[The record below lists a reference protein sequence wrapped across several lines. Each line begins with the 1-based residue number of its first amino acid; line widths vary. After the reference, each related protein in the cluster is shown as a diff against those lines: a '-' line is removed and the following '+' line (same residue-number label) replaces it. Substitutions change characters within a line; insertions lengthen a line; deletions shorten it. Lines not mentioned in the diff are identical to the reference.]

1 MIETS
6 MVCCTV
12 GCAAGSAGAKC
23 GVLGWP
29 QRILHVVE
37 QHHTWNSTVSSFW
50 RVRVGFVHARSR
62 GVFDGGRRT
71 NVRQNLDWDHAASMA
86 NGTFPQRA
94 AREPLIA
101 ITGSFCER
109 ETG

>member
-23 GVLGWP
+23 GALGWP

-50 RVRVGFVHARSR
+50 RVRGGFVHARSR
-62 GVFDGGRRT
+62 GVFYGGRRT
-71 NVRQNLDWDHAASMA
+71 NVMQNLGSDHAASMA

-94 AREPLIA
+94 AREPLIS
-101 ITGSFCER
+101 ITVIFWWR
-109 ETG
+109 ELG